1 METMS
6 FSLPT
11 NIIIG
16 VGVLKKLGPEAAKS
30 GKKAIIV
37 TYPEIRQAGIL
48 DKVIADLE
56 ANGVQSVV
64 FDKVQPNP
72 HSATIDKGAVF
83 AREQKID
90 LVIGLGG
97 GSAMDSA
104 KGIAAAFNGTVP
116 VWDYVEGKAKINLPL
131 LPIIQVPTM
140 AGTGSEIN
148 AGSVITNW
156 ETHIKS
162 PLYTAL
168 ARVAIIDP
176 ENTLTVPLKQIK
188 AGGFDIFTHVAEQ
201 YISDPAPEPLTDGIR
216 ETIMK
221 IVVQNLPKAI
231 AKPNDIEAR
240 SRLTW
245 ASTVAMSIL
254 SRLGGGGGA
263 MTCHSIEHALSGYYD
278 VTHGE
283 GLAALFP
290 AWMEYHRHFRQER
303 IKSMGNNVFGEKDGI
318 IALEKWLQSVGMRL
332 RLGDIGCEIEKTEMI
347 TDLVLRSSPPIM
359 LAGAPVPIGKEAI
372 IKIYRESF

>member
-1 METMS
+1 MDTMS
-6 FSLPT
+6 ISLTT
-11 NIIIG
+11 NINIG
-16 VGVLKKLGPEAAKS
+16 IGVLKKLGSEAKKL
-30 GKKAIIV
+30 GKKALIV
-37 TYPEIRQAGIL
+37 TYPEIKQAGIL
-48 DKVIADLE
+48 DKVLADLA

-72 HSATIDKGAVF
+72 RSTTIDKGAVF

-90 LVIGLGG
+90 LIIGLGG

-104 KGIAAAFNGTVP
+104 KGIAAAYNGTVP
-116 VWDYVEGKAKINLPL
+116 VWDYVEGKAQIIRPL
-131 LPIIQVPTM
+131 LPIIQVPTT

-156 ETHIKS
+156 ATHIKS
-162 PLYTAL
+162 PLYTVL
-168 ARVAIIDP
+168 ANVAIIDP
-176 ENTLTVPLKQIK
+176 ENTLTLPMNQIK

-201 YISDPAPEPLTDGIR
+201 YLTDPAPEPLTDGIR

-231 AKPNDIEAR
+231 AKPDDIAAR

-245 ASTVAMSIL
+245 ASTMAMSML
-254 SRLGGGGGA
+254 SRLGGGGGS

-278 VTHGE
+278 VTHGA

-290 AWMEYHRHFRQER
+290 AWMKYHLPYRKER
-303 IKSMGNNVFGEKDGI
+303 FKLLGKNVFGKEDGI
-318 IALEKWLQSVGMRL
+318 PATEEWLQSVGMNL
-332 RLGDIGCEIEKTEMI
+332 KLGALGCELARTEEI
-347 TDLVLRSSPPIM
+347 ADLVLKSSPPIM
-359 LAGAPVPIGKEAI
+359 LAGAAVPIGKEAI